1 MYFGT
6 PPIVKEGLVTYLDS
20 GNYLSFTGSITGSFI
35 ERTEIVTFISS
46 SSIVLIVSESISESF
61 ETVFSE
67 SFIYTTVSEAI
78 GFEEVENIIGFITS
92 SSVIGTTT
100 EVTSYT
106 VTNNG
111 TSYVFNGTASNPTI
125 PLIRGTEYSFTV
137 SSSDHPFWIK
147 TLPTTAS
154 VVSNYFVRSEE
165 FDLVWTP
172 ISASVTADQETSPD
186 SDLTADLLLAST
198 SSEAQTF
205 TVVNNGASAYTI
217 DGNDNPTLTLE
228 RGRTYDFDI
237 NASGHPFF
245 IMTGSGA
252 WSADGQYN
260 DGVSGQGTEVG
271 TLSFT
276 VPLTA
281 PSTLAY
287 VCQNH
292 SGMNGTINI
301 IANTSSLEEHYIYQS
316 ISNLVLG
323 DEYVFSVYGKFYNKQ
338 WIALKTNTG
347 AQAWFDLANGVT
359 GSFTGSSVSI
369 SDEGSGW
376 YRAALFFTSSVD
388 GALNQQIHLADSDG
402 DLSYAG
408 ITTSGSYI
416 WGAHFNTGSTLTPYV
431 QNEATLPNTASNSYD
446 DGVSANGVAQDI
458 IIWTVTSSAP
468 STLYYISEYSESLQ
482 GQFSITD
489 GPFVGEDIISE
500 SYEPIISTSLDPII
514 SFSISESVI
523 QTPIVVSQ
531 STVISTVTESLVE
544 FLVPSSSISESTTLV
559 TASFL
564 DLSGNGI
571 SGSFILNP
579 VYEDEKG
586 GYFQFNGNSS
596 TVTIPHNTS
605 SYDFTDN
612 VTVGGWVKI
621 NSFVTPKAF
630 LSKYI
635 PGVGGLEFGIEI
647 DQKIHLQGETN
658 LESFDIT
665 SSADAVVDTWYNV
678 VGVKDGSTL
687 ILYVNGLRS
696 TEYTLESGSGTI
708 ANTGSISL
716 ASRASEELFF
726 GGSVANFFLYN
737 RVLNDSEILQN
748 YKSLVTRYF

>member
-67 SFIYTTVSEAI
+67 SFIYTTISSTI
-78 GFEEVENIIGFITS
+78 GFEEVDNIIGFITS

-125 PLIRGTEYSFTV
+125 PLIRGTEYTFTI
-137 SSSDHPFWIK
+137 SSSDHPFWFK
-147 TLPTTAS
+147 S
-154 VVSNYFVRSEE
+154 
-165 FDLVWTP
+165 
-172 ISASVTADQETSPD
+172 SP
-186 SDLTADLLLAST
+186 
-198 SSEAQTF
+198 
-205 TVVNNGASAYTI
+205 V
-217 DGNDNPTLTLE
+217 
-228 RGRTYDFDI
+228 
-237 NASGHPFF
+237 
-245 IMTGSGA
+245 TGSGS
-252 WSADGQYN
+252 SA
-260 DGVSGQGTEVG
+260 
-271 TLSFT
+271 
-276 VPLTA
+276 
-281 PSTLAY
+281 
-287 VCQNH
+287 
-292 SGMNGTINI
+292 
-301 IANTSSLEEHYIYQS
+301 
-316 ISNLVLG
+316 
-323 DEYVFSVYGKFYNKQ
+323 
-338 WIALKTNTG
+338 
-347 AQAWFDLANGVT
+347 
-359 GSFTGSSVSI
+359 
-369 SDEGSGW
+369 
-376 YRAALFFTSSVD
+376 
-388 GALNQQIHLADSDG
+388 
-402 DLSYAG
+402 
-408 ITTSGSYI
+408 
-416 WGAHFNTGSTLTPYV
+416 
-431 QNEATLPNTASNSYD
+431 YD
-446 DGVSANGVAQDI
+446 DGVSANGVTEDI
-458 IIWTVTSSAP
+458 VIWAVTSSAP
-468 STLYYISEYSESLQ
+468 NTLYYISEYSSSLQ

-523 QTPIVVSQ
+523 QTPILVSQ
-531 STVISTVTESLVE
+531 STIISTVTESLVE
-544 FLVPSSSISESTTLV
+544 FLVPSSSISESITLV

-579 VYEDEKG
+579 VYVDEKG

-605 SYDFTDN
+605 SYNFTDD

-635 PGVGGLEFGIEI
+635 PGVGGLEFGVEI